1 VDERCP
7 GAPVAPHPSGGELT
21 RGRQMDPVRRVWY
34 KGSHANWMKRISS
47 RNPPGGPT
55 MNVACNSKVSIH
67 AVMRRLST
75 KQQPNF
81 PVVLFRSDFMLL
93 SEKNCM
99 KVCENQWVLTIPY
112 PPKYLSRATSRGQT
126 MVPEA
131 QKPSQ
136 WLCLTKLPR
145 EMCSQL
151 IASKALSWG
160 TIRKSACILAE
171 IIIRKSQGFD

>member
-1 VDERCP
+1 
-7 GAPVAPHPSGGELT
+7 
-21 RGRQMDPVRRVWY
+21 
-34 KGSHANWMKRISS
+34 
-47 RNPPGGPT
+47 

-160 TIRKSACILAE
+160 TIRKSACILAA
-171 IIIRKSQGFD
+171 ITIRNSQTYTRKKLGSNLFQLLPFQIKLLRARWCQLQRMDPKQPLLLGIQSLSIW